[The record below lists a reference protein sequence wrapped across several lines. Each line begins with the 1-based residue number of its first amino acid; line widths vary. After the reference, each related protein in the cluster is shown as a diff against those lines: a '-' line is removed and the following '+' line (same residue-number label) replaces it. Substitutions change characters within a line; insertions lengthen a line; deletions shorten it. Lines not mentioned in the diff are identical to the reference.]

1 MRGVFQRRDTE
12 DVIGFGQWLTEY
24 IAKNADECP
33 LFVIAEDQCL
43 TELLEHQ
50 PS

>member
-12 DVIGFGQWLTEY
+12 DVIGFGQWLTEF
-24 IAKNADECP
+24 IAKNVGECP
-33 LFVIAEDQCL
+33 LFVIAEDECL
-43 TELLEHQ
+43 TELPEHQ

>member
-12 DVIGFGQWLTEY
+12 DVIGFGQWLTEF
-24 IAKNADECP
+24 IAKNVDEWP
-33 LFVIAEDQCL
+33 LFVVAEDECL